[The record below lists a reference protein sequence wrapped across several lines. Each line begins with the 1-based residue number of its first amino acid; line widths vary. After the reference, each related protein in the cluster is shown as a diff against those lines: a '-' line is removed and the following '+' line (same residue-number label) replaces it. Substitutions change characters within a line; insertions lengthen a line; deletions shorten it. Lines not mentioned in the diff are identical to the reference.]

1 MATTEENITR
11 VYAINL
17 GKAWITPQHK
27 RTDRVVNMIREFAE
41 KHMKSSEVK
50 LDQDLNRQIWSRG
63 KTNPPRKV
71 RVKMVKDE
79 DGTVTVSLYEDL
91 PAEATPTIETPAP
104 VEKKEADIKAPPEIT
119 TATEQS
125 KEEEEEEEEEEQKK
139 TETAAAARK

>member
-1 MATTEENITR
+1 MATIEESITR
-11 VYAINL
+11 VYTINL

-41 KHMKSSEVK
+41 KHMKSSEIK

-71 RVKMVKDE
+71 RVKMVKEE

-91 PAEATPTIETPAP
+91 PAEAASTIETPAP
-104 VEKKEADIKAPPEIT
+104 VEKKEADIKAPAEIS

-125 KEEEEEEEEEEQKK
+125 KEEEK
-139 TETAAAARK
+139 TKTAASK

>member
-1 MATTEENITR
+1 MATIEENITR
-11 VYAINL
+11 VYTINL

-91 PAEATPTIETPAP
+91 PAEVTPTIETPAP
-104 VEKKEADIKAPPEIT
+104 VEKKEEDLKGPSEIT
-119 TATEQS
+119 TATVQS
-125 KEEEEEEEEEEQKK
+125 KEEEKK
-139 TETAAAARK
+139 TETAASK